1 MGRHPAFPIFVKA
14 LNSLGWIEAR
24 NVVLEPRFAELGKPE
39 QFDEL
44 AADLVRHGVD
54 VMVALI
60 HPEII
65 AARQATTTIPIV
77 MVVGID
83 PVGQGFARSL
93 ARPGG
98 NVTGLAWDADQ
109 QFTAKIIEILRE
121 LLPAPQHIGG
131 IIDPTVPPTVGWEA
145 AQRGALQ
152 LGLNLHAIEVR
163 TPDQIEKAFADR
175 KSTRLNSS
183 H

>member
-1 MGRHPAFPIFVKA
+1 LLGAEAQQVNKPPHVGFLVMGRHPAFPIFVKA

-24 NVVLEPRFAELGKPE
+24 NVVLVPRFAELGKPE

-93 ARPGG
+93 ARPGV

-109 QFTAKIIEILRE
+109 QFTAKIMEIHRE

-131 IIDPTVPPTVGWEA
+131 IIDPTAPQPSAGRPRSVAHCNWG
-145 AQRGALQ
+145 
-152 LGLNLHAIEVR
+152 
-163 TPDQIEKAFADR
+163 
-175 KSTRLNSS
+175 
-183 H
+183 